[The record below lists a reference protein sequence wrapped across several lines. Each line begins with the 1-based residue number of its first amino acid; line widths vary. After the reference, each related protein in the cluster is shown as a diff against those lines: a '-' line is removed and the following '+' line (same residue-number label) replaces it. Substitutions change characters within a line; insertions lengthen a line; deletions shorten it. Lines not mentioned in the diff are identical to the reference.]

1 MSGQF
6 SDEYIEYMGIAME
19 ISNLVKEHTP
29 TPAGMIFYNSFE
41 SVKHDVHLL
50 GYVSVIGR
58 AWREI
63 KLDGVLC
70 LDNRPVLY
78 LKEYSRS
85 FTLSERIFFQRLFW
99 NQGVA
104 NILVL
109 ADPTSVYIYS
119 GLAKPQKER
128 SDKETQESALVEI
141 LALADYVQ
149 RIQSL
154 YYKLATGRY
163 YEVNRKYFDPDQSVD
178 SWLLNNLR
186 ALRDVLIQGND
197 KLLPQDAHAFIGRVL
212 FLCYLLDRGIVFI
225 EEPGRGRTGTM
236 LLAALLDKISNAERI
251 NYLYGLFDSL
261 KDRFNGNMF
270 DQDLDAEKHLI
281 QPSHLNKLILFF
293 GGHNVQSG
301 QRSLGFWP
309 YNFKMIPVETISAI
323 YQDFLAIED
332 REKQRK
338 SGAFYTPRFLAEMV
352 VDMAMRDSPDAFEW
366 SFLDPACGSGIFL
379 VILFNRLANRWIYI
393 QSGRVHYVT
402 KAKALRDIL
411 ARQIRGVDKE
421 ETACRIACFSLY
433 LAYLDFFDP
442 PDIQHYMER
451 TGRPLPKLLDYGV
464 DPNHPCADIPVIYK
478 ADFLA
483 GKTLSGE
490 IFDCIIGNPPW
501 EGRQNKQLAQKF
513 MQEAPRFLQND
524 GTGCL
529 LLPTK
534 MLQNQTDAF
543 QSEWLQQVTLE
554 KVMQLAD
561 YRHLL
566 FQNAKTPAFIA
577 YFKNTP
583 PEPVQHLVEFAA
595 PKFNRDGLRQGIVT
609 VNPSARTWIPLADI
623 LAATQSKTAPVAW
636 KRRLWGTPR
645 DQKLLDLLQSLPPLS
660 DLAGTPKEGKRWIKG
675 QGFQPYYP
683 EKAKTNK
690 KYPKPKPNPWELD
703 ALFVRAEPYIQMIL
717 FESDCTTLGE
727 RLEEIRASKNDL
739 RRVPNH
745 NLFKGPMVIVSKGFS
760 KVAYCDFD
768 VLFQDSPKSINGPQ
782 EDTDLLMFLTA
793 YLRSSLARYFLFHT
807 SANWGSE
814 RNQIHLNELLR
825 VPFPLPGS
833 EFVSTNAGK
842 IVKQV
847 AKKIGQLRNK
857 LYEIFISIKSDIKS
871 HSLFDEDEATIKKE
885 WLQKRKEIVNTLQKE
900 LEPLIYRYFGLTEQ
914 EITLIEDTI
923 RVFEPSST
931 PTTRWSPKTVTL
943 NPVHDT
949 TVEPYASQGL
959 SAYADTLT
967 KTLNIW
973 AKTESSRYRVCAEGG
988 TDDQTGLAMVTLTI
1002 SSLET
1007 AYHPKSLSQYLIKVL
1022 KKFHEHASKQRGTL
1036 HYERD
1041 ILFFQGDRI
1050 HIVRPDILLNW
1061 TRTAAL
1067 NDAARIYG
1075 EIVLADK
1082 EP

>member
-1 MSGQF
+1 
-6 SDEYIEYMGIAME
+6 MGIEME
-19 ISNLVKEHTP
+19 ISNLVKKHMP
-29 TPAGMIFYNSFE
+29 TPAGMIFYDSFE
-41 SVKHDVHLL
+41 SVKHDVNLL

-78 LKEYSRS
+78 LKEYSRP

-104 NILVL
+104 NIIVL

-128 SDKETQESALVEI
+128 SDKKRRENALVEI
-141 LALADYVQ
+141 LTLADYVQ
-149 RIQSL
+149 RIQSF
-154 YYKLATGRY
+154 YYELATGHY
-163 YEVNRKYFDPDQSVD
+163 YEVEVNRKYFDPDQSVD

-186 ALRDVLIQGND
+186 ALRNVLIQGND
-197 KLLPQDAHAFIGRVL
+197 RLLPQDAHAFIGRVL
-212 FLCYLLDRGIVFI
+212 FLCYLLDRGIVSI
-225 EEPGRGRTGTM
+225 EEPGRGRTGTTV
-236 LLAALLDKISNAERI
+236 LAALLEKISNAERI
-251 NYLYGLFDSL
+251 NYLYGLFDNL

-270 DQDLDAEKHLI
+270 DQNLDAEKHLI
-281 QPSHLNKLILFF
+281 QLSHLDKLILFL

-323 YQDFLAIED
+323 YQDFLAVED
-332 REKQRK
+332 REGQRK

-352 VDMAMRDSPDAFEW
+352 VDMAMRDSPDVFEW

-379 VILFNRLANRWIYI
+379 VILFNRLANRWIHI
-393 QSGRVHYVT
+393 QGGRVHYVT
-402 KAKALRDIL
+402 KAKALQDIL

-442 PDIQHYMER
+442 PDIQHYMEK
-451 TGRPLPKLLDYGV
+451 TGQPLPKLLDYGV
-464 DPNHPCADIPVIYK
+464 DPNHPCADIPVIHK

-490 IFDCIIGNPPW
+490 TFDCIIGNPPW
-501 EGRQNKQLAQKF
+501 KGRQNKQLAQKF
-513 MQEAPRFLQND
+513 MQETQRFLQND

-543 QSEWLQQVTLE
+543 QAEWLQQVTLE

-561 YRHLL
+561 YRRLL

-577 YFKNTP
+577 RFKNIP
-583 PEPVQHLVEFAA
+583 PKPAQDLVEFAA

-623 LAATQSKTAPVAW
+623 LAATQSKTAPVVW

-660 DLAGTPKEGKRWIKG
+660 DLAGAPKEGKRWIKG
-675 QGFQPYYP
+675 QGFQPYYS

-727 RLEEIRASKNDL
+727 RLKKIGAYRKHL
-739 RRVPNH
+739 RMAPNAM
-745 NLFKGPMVIVSKGFS
+745 LFKAPMILISQGFS
-760 KVAYCDFD
+760 KIAYCDFD
-768 VLFQDSPKSINGPQ
+768 VLFQDSLQSIAGPQ
-782 EDTDLLMFLTA
+782 EDADLLIFLTG
-793 YLRSSLARYFLFHT
+793 YLRSNLARYFLFHT

-814 RNQIHLNELLR
+814 RDKVHLSELLR

-842 IVKQV
+842 ILKQV
-847 AKKIGQLRNK
+847 TKKFSQLRSELK
-857 LYEIFISIKSDIKS
+857 ETLTGLKSDDKR
-871 HSLFDEDEATIKKE
+871 HTLFEENEAAIKKE
-885 WLQKRKEIVNTLQKE
+885 WHQKRKKIVDAHQKK
-900 LEPLIYRYFGLTEQ
+900 LEPLIYRYFGLTDQ
-914 EITLIEDTI
+914 EITLIKDTI

-967 KTLNIW
+967 KTLNTW
-973 AKTESSRYRVCAEGG
+973 AKTEGSHYRVCAEGG
-988 TDDQTGLAMVTLTI
+988 TDDQIGLAMVTLTL
-1002 SSLET
+1002 SSFET
-1007 AYHPKSLSQYLIKVL
+1007 AYHRKTLSQDLIKVL
-1022 KKFHEHASKQRGTL
+1022 KEFHEHASRQRGTL

-1050 HIVRPDILLNW
+1050 HIVRPNILVNW